1 MIAPTRLMESN
12 AKQDLQDL
20 QDLQDKN
27 KKRVI
32 GLMSGTSADG
42 IDVAAVEIE
51 GHGIAT
57 RVQLMAFDTVRFPE
71 GVRENILALCHPDTA
86 RVDKICEMNFRLG
99 YLFADAVKH
108 LLHTHGIPAS
118 DIALIGSH
126 GQTIHHL
133 PNAAYP
139 STLQIG
145 EPAVIAHETGIW
157 TIADFRVADM
167 AAGGQGAPL
176 VAYPDYLLYRDKHET
191 RGLLNMG
198 GIANITVLPA
208 NCALEGVTASDT
220 GPGNMVMDAVVSE
233 ITDGAER
240 FDAGG
245 QRAARGT
252 AYLPLVHEWLT
263 HHFFSQPPPKTTG
276 RETFGITFAQ
286 TCLAQCRAQGLD
298 DDACIATVTELTVQS
313 IAQYVKQFLSV
324 GEPSQSRCGAG
335 FTGFT
340 RFAGI
345 DRLYISGGGAH
356 NQTLM
361 RRLTEVF
368 PHTIVLPVE
377 NSDAKEAIAFA
388 ILANEA
394 LHGQAGNVP
403 SATGA
408 SVRKVLGKFVSP

>member
-1 MIAPTRLMESN
+1 MISPTRLMESN
-12 AKQDLQDL
+12 AKQDLHDLHDSQDF
-20 QDLQDKN
+20 QDCKN
-27 KKRVI
+27 KKGVI

-51 GHGIAT
+51 GHGTAT
-57 RVQLMAFDTVRFPE
+57 RVQLIAFDTVRFPE

-99 YLFADAVKH
+99 HLFADAVKH
-108 LLHTHGIPAS
+108 LLHTHGISAS

-133 PNAAYP
+133 PNATYP

-145 EPAVIAHETGIW
+145 EPAVIAHETGIP

-176 VAYPDYLLYRDKHET
+176 VAYPDYLLYRDKLET

-208 NCALEGVTASDT
+208 NCTLEGVTASDT
-220 GPGNMVMDAVVSE
+220 GPGNMVIDAVVSE

-263 HHFFSQPPPKTTG
+263 HPFFSQRPPKTTG
-276 RETFGITFAQ
+276 RETFGMAFALS
-286 TCLAQCRAQGLD
+286 CLAQCGAHGLD
-298 DDACIATVTELTVQS
+298 DDACMATVTELTVQS
-313 IAQYVKQFLSV
+313 IAQYVKQFLWV
-324 GEPSQSRCGAG
+324 GEPSRSRCK
-335 FTGFT
+335 
-340 RFAGI
+340 I

-361 RRLTEVF
+361 RRLTQVF

-394 LHGQAGNVP
+394 LHGQAGNLP

-408 SVRKVLGKFVSP
+408 SMRKILGKFVSP

>member
-1 MIAPTRLMESN
+1 MIVSTGLMERN
-12 AKQDLQDL
+12 AKGGKLLKQA
-20 QDLQDKN
+20 
-27 KKRVI
+27 KKGVI

-51 GHGIAT
+51 GYGTAT
-57 RVQLMAFDTVRFPE
+57 RVQLIAFDTVPFPV

-99 YLFADAVKH
+99 HLFADAVKH
-108 LLHTHGIPAS
+108 LLHTHGIPAR
-118 DIALIGSH
+118 DIGLIGSH

-145 EPAVIAHETGIW
+145 EPAVIAHETGIP

-191 RGLLNMG
+191 RALLNMG

-208 NCALEGVTASDT
+208 NCSLEGVTASDT

-240 FDAGG
+240 FDASG

-252 AYLPLVHEWLT
+252 AYLPLVHQWLT
-263 HHFFSQPPPKTTG
+263 HPFFSQGLPKTTG
-276 RETFGITFAQ
+276 RETFGMAFAQ
-286 TCLAQCRAQGLD
+286 TCLAQCRAHGLD

-313 IAQYVKQFLSV
+313 IAQYLKQFLVGGTSLSRLPV
-324 GEPSQSRCGAG
+324 GEPSRSRCK
-335 FTGFT
+335 
-340 RFAGI
+340 I

-361 RRLTEVF
+361 RRLTQVF
-368 PHTIVLPVE
+368 PHTIVLRVE

-408 SVRKVLGKFVSP
+408 SMRKILGKFVSP

>member
-1 MIAPTRLMESN
+1 MIAPTLLMERN
-12 AKQDLQDL
+12 AKGQKLLKQG
-20 QDLQDKN
+20 
-27 KKRVI
+27 KKGVI

-51 GHGIAT
+51 GHGTAT
-57 RVQLMAFDTVRFPE
+57 RVQLMAFDTVRFPV

-99 YLFADAVKH
+99 HLFADAVKH
-108 LLHTHGIPAS
+108 ILHTHGIADS

-145 EPAVIAHETGIW
+145 EPAVIAHETGIP

-176 VAYPDYLLYRDKHET
+176 VAYPDYLLYGDKHET

-198 GIANITVLPA
+198 GIANITVLRA
-208 NCALEGVTASDT
+208 NCSLEGVTASDT

-245 QRAARGT
+245 RRAARGT
-252 AYLPLVHEWLT
+252 AYLPLVDEWLT
-263 HHFFSQPPPKTTG
+263 HPFFTERPPKTTG
-276 RETFGITFAQ
+276 RETFGMSFAQ
-286 TCLAQCRAQGLD
+286 TCLAQCRAHGLD
-298 DDACIATVTELTVQS
+298 DDACMATVTELTVQS
-313 IAQYVKQFLSV
+313 IAQYVKQFLWV
-324 GEPSQSRCGAG
+324 GEPSRSRCK
-335 FTGFT
+335 
-340 RFAGI
+340 I

-361 RRLTEVF
+361 RRLTQVF
-368 PHTIVLPVE
+368 PHTIVLRVE

-408 SVRKVLGKFVSP
+408 SMRKVLGKFVSP

>member
-1 MIAPTRLMESN
+1 MIARARLMERD
-12 AKQDLQDL
+12 AKGQQDFQDF
-20 QDLQDKN
+20 QDCKN
-27 KKRVI
+27 KKGVI

-51 GHGIAT
+51 GHGMAT
-57 RVQLMAFDTVRFPE
+57 RVQLMAFDTVPFPE

-99 YLFADAVKH
+99 HLFADAVKH

-133 PNAAYP
+133 PNATYP

-145 EPAVIAHETGIW
+145 EPAVIAHETGIP

-191 RGLLNMG
+191 RALLNIG
-198 GIANITVLPA
+198 GIANITILMA
-208 NCALEGVTASDT
+208 NCTLEGVTASDT
-220 GPGNMVMDAVVSE
+220 GPGNMVIDAVVSE

-252 AYLPLVHEWLT
+252 AYLPLVDEWLMNP
-263 HHFFSQPPPKTTG
+263 FFTERPPKTTG
-276 RETFGITFAQ
+276 RETFGMAFALS
-286 TCLAQCRAQGLD
+286 CLAQCGAHRLD

-313 IAQYVKQFLSV
+313 IAQYVKQFLVGGTSQSRLPV
-324 GEPSQSRCGAG
+324 GEPSQSRHK
-335 FTGFT
+335 
-340 RFAGI
+340 I
-345 DRLYISGGGAH
+345 DRLYVSGGGAH

-361 RRLTEVF
+361 RRLTQVF
-368 PHTIVLPVE
+368 PHTIVLRVE

-408 SVRKVLGKFVSP
+408 SMRKILGKFVSP